1 MRAPHHTQVKKA
13 EKLGFILEA
22 DHESNRYV
30 VRWPERNR
38 VGYTKDDVSGL
49 IKDMETLR
57 MAALNYPQFNIQQ
70 SDNFEWQIRRG
81 RKIVR
86 VCPVGQL
93 RDALYDLLDEEAP
106 EVKPSP
112 AKKVRESVKRVV
124 KKTQAEDVDV
134 EFDKC
139 LTDPEDLDFEDEDLD
154 DSDEPQED
162 EEKPTRSVVKPKY
175 RSLYKKMPVKN
186 TCSDDLVV
194 QLREYLETEIL
205 DDQGEFVRHGID
217 TEKLRR
223 FAIYNGLWDEK
234 YSRLN
239 PGMQRMNVGNRLR
252 AKQRKNPDW
261 SPVWVE

>member
-1 MRAPHHTQVKKA
+1 MRAPHHTQVKQA

-22 DHESNRYV
+22 DHENNRYV

-38 VGYTKDDVSGL
+38 VGFTRDNVSGL
-49 IKDMETLR
+49 LKDMDALR
-57 MAALNYPQFNIQQ
+57 MASSNYPQFNIQQ

-86 VCPVGQL
+86 SCPVGQL

-106 EVKPSP
+106 EVVPSP
-112 AKKVRESVKRVV
+112 AKKVRESAKRVV
-124 KKTQAEDVDV
+124 KKTQDEDV

-139 LTDPEDLDFEDEDLD
+139 LTDLEDLDLD

-175 RSLYKKMPVKN
+175 RKLYKQKPIKN

-205 DDQGEFVRHGID
+205 DDQGEFVRYGID

-252 AKQRKNPDW
+252 AKLRKNPDW
-261 SPVWVE
+261 RPVWVK